1 MPWPYRL
8 QIVVDQSVGRREF
21 STTSRQGVIKLG
33 GAFNITA
40 TSAISVQSVGL
51 LENKVH
57 NAFSAEINDPPRG
70 GCQKLGVKLIA

>member
-33 GAFNITA
+33 GASDITA
-40 TSAISVQSVGL
+40 TSATSVQSVGL
-51 LENKVH
+51 LEKKVH
-57 NAFSAEINDPPRG
+57 HAF
-70 GCQKLGVKLIA
+70 QHKLMTLLGEVVKS

>member
-21 STTSRQGVIKLG
+21 SATSRQGVIKLG
-33 GAFNITA
+33 GASDNTA
-40 TSAISVQSVGL
+40 TSATSVQSVGV

-57 NAFSAEINDPPRG
+57 NAF
-70 GCQKLGVKLIA
+70 QHKLMTLLGEVVKS